1 MAFEKYKLSC
11 NSVIYLGVSTYDPD
25 DSQGIILEKNK
36 IYLQRDK
43 NSIFL
48 F

>member
-1 MAFEKYKLSC
+1 MAFEKYKLPC

-43 NSIFL
+43 NSLFL